1 MSKDNTELE
10 EQLDRRRVSFGLWK
24 IVSDM
29 LDNPGEHGIYPTSE
43 CYDRLDEKAQAL
55 ITEAE
60 KKQLTWAKYYAK
72 NWLHDCCEATHLT
85 MIDEIDKRLTQLKG
99 NK

>member
-55 ITEAE
+55 ITEAR
-60 KKQLTWAKYYAK
+60 
-72 NWLHDCCEATHLT
+72 
-85 MIDEIDKRLTQLKG
+85 IDELRPLQASVDRDDLLLLIEERLAELDRLTQLKE

>member
-55 ITEAE
+55 ITESYE
-60 KKQLTWAKYYAK
+60 RGVKDGQQK
-72 NWLHDCCEATHLT
+72 D
-85 MIDEIDKRLTQLKG
+85 
-99 NK
+99 

>member
-1 MSKDNTELE
+1 MSNT
-10 EQLDRRRVSFGLWK
+10 LDDYCDCGAQ
-24 IVSDM
+24 
-29 LDNPGEHGIYPTSE
+29 HGIIDGLYKCTDS
-43 CYDRLDEKAQAL
+43 CMTTDIQAL

-85 MIDEIDKRLTQLKG
+85 MIDEIDKRLTQLKE
-99 NK
+99 NN

>member
-55 ITEAE
+55 ITEARNE
-60 KKQLTWAKYYAK
+60 GMALTELDRFDGLDERQIKI
-72 NWLHDCCEATHLT
+72 L
-85 MIDEIDKRLTQLKG
+85 IDYHQSSLGQLKE
-99 NK
+99 KL

>member
-55 ITEAE
+55 IAEAKVE
-60 KKQLTWAKYYAK
+60 ELRPLQASVDRDDLLLLIEERLAE
-72 NWLHDCCEATHLT
+72 LD
-85 MIDEIDKRLTQLKG
+85 RLTQLKE